1 MALQQQLKPAL
12 PLIPLLPGLA
22 FLPLALVLLRDLHGG
37 GWTLVVEM
45 LRSVIQPSLDPVLIS
60 GLVQGAQVTLLT
72 ALLAWCLSG
81 LVGMVLG
88 IICSDTFWS
97 VLGGPTRVAAVIRL
111 PLALIRSIHELIWG
125 LVLLQLL
132 GLSVWVA
139 GLAIAIPYSATMAR
153 LVRDLIDTQPSPPWR
168 ALISSGA
175 PALSAVL
182 TGIAPSMAPELVQ
195 HMGQRLDCALRSAV
209 MLGVFGL
216 GGLGTDLLLSLQ
228 SLRFEEVSS
237 GLWMLAALMVIVE
250 TATRQ
255 MRNLLGALPGLLVAG
270 LPISLL
276 WAHQLALDLSWPRW
290 TPLPVTPS
298 MTSMVDAITDAHW
311 PELIGA
317 TMAITAWASAIAIA
331 GPPLLLVLWPSQ
343 LGRRVQQF
351 GWRLCRICPIP
362 LAALLMLLLVK
373 PSLAVAAAA
382 LGIHHAGVTG
392 RLLLDAVDQRHD
404 PAQAGLLASG
414 SDRRTA
420 ALYGPMAHLSR
431 TYLAV
436 GAQRSE
442 IILRDTAVVGLVGGA
457 GLGWELMEA
466 LSSFYW
472 ELVIALLI
480 SYALVTMTG
489 ELITDHWQRIW
500 ACQADSSTG

>member
-60 GLVQGAQVTLLT
+60 SLVQGAQVTLLT

-88 IICSDTFWS
+88 IVCSDTFWS

-228 SLRFEEVSS
+228 SLRFEEVSI
-237 GLWMLAALMVIVE
+237 GL
-250 TATRQ
+250 
-255 MRNLLGALPGLLVAG
+255 
-270 LPISLL
+270 
-276 WAHQLALDLSWPRW
+276 
-290 TPLPVTPS
+290 
-298 MTSMVDAITDAHW
+298 
-311 PELIGA
+311 
-317 TMAITAWASAIAIA
+317 
-331 GPPLLLVLWPSQ
+331 
-343 LGRRVQQF
+343 
-351 GWRLCRICPIP
+351 
-362 LAALLMLLLVK
+362 
-373 PSLAVAAAA
+373 
-382 LGIHHAGVTG
+382 
-392 RLLLDAVDQRHD
+392 
-404 PAQAGLLASG
+404 
-414 SDRRTA
+414 
-420 ALYGPMAHLSR
+420 
-431 TYLAV
+431 
-436 GAQRSE
+436 
-442 IILRDTAVVGLVGGA
+442 
-457 GLGWELMEA
+457 
-466 LSSFYW
+466 
-472 ELVIALLI
+472 
-480 SYALVTMTG
+480 
-489 ELITDHWQRIW
+489 
-500 ACQADSSTG
+500 